1 MPDWYLPRIRP
12 LSKASAPFE
21 GFDNADIGPSL
32 SHVSLYHTKL
42 LSRTYLYD
50 FLCDVT
56 RFTHLVTSQYLPTL
70 SRFLIVNKTSLAR
83 ALSLS
88 LTHSLSPLCFLSV
101 DPTTS

>member
-42 LSRTYLYD
+42 LSRPYLYD
-50 FLCDVT
+50 FPCDVT

-70 SRFLIVNKTSLAR
+70 SRFLIVNKTSLSR
-83 ALSLS
+83 ALWLS
-88 LTHSLSPLCFLSV
+88 HPLPVSIMFFVC
-101 DPTTS
+101 

>member
-32 SHVSLYHTKL
+32 SHISLYHTKL
-42 LSRTYLYD
+42 LSRTYMYD

-70 SRFLIVNKTSLAR
+70 SRFLIVNKTSLSR

-88 LTHSLSPLCFLSV
+88 HPLPVSIMLFVC
-101 DPTTS
+101 